1 MRTRNSGRKTLL
13 IRLRGIRLLSFTC
26 RFEDSEYKLH
36 EQIKRCSVFATE
48 TKIYP
53 TLVELNFVDTI
64 VYLLSHD
71 NILIIIETTK
81 LL

>member
-1 MRTRNSGRKTLL
+1 MRTRNCGRNTLL
-13 IRLRGIRLLSFTC
+13 IRLSGIRLLSFTC

>member
-1 MRTRNSGRKTLL
+1 MELDGW
-13 IRLRGIRLLSFTC
+13 IVMC
-26 RFEDSEYKLH
+26 RFEESEYKLH

-64 VYLLSHD
+64 AYLLSHD

>member
-1 MRTRNSGRKTLL
+1 M
-13 IRLRGIRLLSFTC
+13 LSFTC

>member
-1 MRTRNSGRKTLL
+1 MYLFSL
-13 IRLRGIRLLSFTC
+13 ID

-48 TKIYP
+48 TTIYP
-53 TLVELNFVDTI
+53 TLVKLDFVDTI
-64 VYLLSHD
+64 LFLLAHD
-71 NILIIIETTK
+71 NELIAIETAK